1 MAEALY
7 RKYRPQVFGDV
18 VGQEHIERTLKNAI
32 EQDKVS
38 HAYLFCG
45 PRGTGKTTMAR
56 LLAKA
61 LLCEKGPTSEPDGS
75 CRECQEI
82 AEGVHPDVY
91 ELDAAS
97 RTGVENV
104 REEIIG
110 RVNFAPT
117 RGKAKIYIID
127 EVHML
132 SIAAFNALLKTLEEP
147 PAHVVFI
154 LCTTDPQKV
163 PETIHSRCQRFDFH
177 RLSNE
182 EIVSR
187 LGAVC
192 VAENVEFEGEALD
205 LIAHR
210 ADGGMR
216 NALTALEQLIAFG
229 EGKVTVAGAE
239 DLLGSLDSSDLAEIM
254 AAVGVRDAAACF
266 SWVASYI
273 ETGADLAQFTRDM
286 AQQVRNLYVMSLA
299 GTDAALDV
307 TDAER
312 RELASELKLFGLNR
326 LTHLLSILGE
336 LSSELRTASNQRL
349 AFEIALTRMIRPES
363 DLTLE
368 ALAARI
374 ETLEEQLAQSK
385 QPAQST
391 PSQREAVARPKG
403 IAEVPVQ
410 ASAHVPPVGA
420 SQPAQPTPAVATQS
434 PVATSAAAANLSTPV
449 VSQSSVPAQGAV
461 QASTPASQ
469 PSIATPQSPAP
480 ANQSS
485 AAAAQS
491 AVSVETATGETA
503 EIVGNPAALQRAW
516 RQVVSIVK
524 REKVSYGVLLVNASV
539 QAQAGGQGVT
549 ILFPADNPLAFSMA
563 QKPEVKE
570 VLEGAFRQAT
580 GKDIP
585 LALKQKPSTAAQGA
599 ASGEPSERS
608 SLGSPTNVTSP
619 VEATP
624 SVLPSTSASVG
635 SRSVQQESTT
645 PPLSPVQAA
654 AAAARARAHEAA
666 AAAAKGTAGKDASA
680 SASLQPTKS
689 AASIATS
696 MQTEEA
702 AASPSS
708 VQPVESA
715 GLTTPT
721 SMVAQP
727 TERSVP
733 VPTAVQP
740 AETTAG
746 SSQSTKPTVSATA
759 QISSVSNAADQEAD
773 ASTVPPAPTTFAEH
787 AQRALAEAQR
797 RAQGLPPSAAFTR
810 ETVAAADMPRT
821 SPNTVSNAASDTASS
836 KTARTTSQL
845 SAANSGVH
853 QQESSSPDQGRSGNQ
868 QQSHSD
874 VAAPQ
879 SLQNG
884 TPQQPSEDESSQQS
898 SAGQADKLSKMLS
911 DTMGLSIA
919 FEEVDE

>member
-61 LLCEKGPTSEPDGS
+61 LLCEKGPTSEPDGN

-266 SWVASYI
+266 SWVASYV

-420 SQPAQPTPAVATQS
+420 SQPAQPVPAVVPQSPAATSVAAANPSTPAV
-434 PVATSAAAANLSTPV
+434 
-449 VSQSSVPAQGAV
+449 SQTSVPAQGAV

-469 PSIATPQSPAP
+469 SSVTTATQSPTP
-480 ANQSS
+480 ATQSNS
-485 AAAAQS
+485 P
-491 AVSVETATGETA
+491 AVQPTASVETTAGETA
-503 EIVGNPAALQRAW
+503 EIISNPAALQRAW

-539 QAQAGGQGVT
+539 QVQTGGQGVA

-570 VLEGAFRQAT
+570 VLEGAFRQAI

-585 LALKQKPSTAAQGA
+585 LALKQKPSSTTQGA
-599 ASGEPSERS
+599 ASGEPLQRS
-608 SLGSPTNVTSP
+608 PLDSSANATSS
-619 VEATP
+619 VESAP
-624 SVLPSTSASVG
+624 SVPLSTSASVG
-635 SRSVQQESTT
+635 SRSMQQESTT
-645 PPLSPVQAA
+645 PPLSPIQAA
-654 AAAARARAHEAA
+654 AAAARARAREAA
-666 AAAAKGTAGKDASA
+666 ATAAKGTAG
-680 SASLQPTKS
+680 
-689 AASIATS
+689 
-696 MQTEEA
+696 EA
-702 AASPSS
+702 AASPST
-708 VQPVESA
+708 VQPAKSA
-715 GLTTPT
+715 ELITSA

-727 TERSVP
+727 TERTAP
-733 VPTAVQP
+733 APTSAQP
-740 AETTAG
+740 AESATVLP
-746 SSQSTKPTVSATA
+746 QSTESTASATA

-836 KTARTTSQL
+836 KTARTASQL

>member
-266 SWVASYI
+266 SWVASYV

-391 PSQREAVARPKG
+391 PSQREAVAQSESAAG
-403 IAEVPVQ
+403 IPVQ

-420 SQPAQPTPAVATQS
+420 SQPAQPVPVVVPQSPAATSVAAANPSTPAV
-434 PVATSAAAANLSTPV
+434 
-449 VSQSSVPAQGAV
+449 SQTSVPVQGAV
-461 QASTPASQ
+461 QASMPASQ
-469 PSIATPQSPAP
+469 SSATTATQSPTP
-480 ANQSS
+480 ATQSNS
-485 AAAAQS
+485 PVVQPTA
-491 AVSVETATGETA
+491 SVETAAGETA
-503 EIVGNPAALQRAW
+503 EIISNPAALQRVW

-539 QAQAGGQGVT
+539 QVQTGGQGVV

-570 VLEGAFRQAT
+570 VLEGAFRQAI

-585 LALKQKPSTAAQGA
+585 LALKQKPSSTTQGA
-599 ASGEPSERS
+599 ASGEPLERS
-608 SLGSPTNVTSP
+608 PLDSSANATSS
-619 VEATP
+619 VESAP
-624 SVLPSTSASVG
+624 SVPPSTSASVG
-635 SRSVQQESTT
+635 SHSAQQESTT
-645 PPLSPVQAA
+645 PPLSPIQVA
-654 AAAARARAHEAA
+654 AAAARARAREAA
-666 AAAAKGTAGKDASA
+666 AAAAKGTAG
-680 SASLQPTKS
+680 
-689 AASIATS
+689 
-696 MQTEEA
+696 EA
-702 AASPSS
+702 AAFPST
-708 VQPVESA
+708 VQPAKSA
-715 GLTTPT
+715 ELITSA

-727 TERSVP
+727 TERTAP
-733 VPTAVQP
+733 APTSAQP
-740 AETTAG
+740 AESATALP
-746 SSQSTKPTVSATA
+746 QSTESTASATA

>member
-266 SWVASYI
+266 SWVASYV

-391 PSQREAVARPKG
+391 PSQREAVAQSESAAG
-403 IAEVPVQ
+403 IPVQ

-420 SQPAQPTPAVATQS
+420 SQPAQPVPAVVPQSPAATSVAAANPSTPAV
-434 PVATSAAAANLSTPV
+434 
-449 VSQSSVPAQGAV
+449 SQTSVPAQGAV

-469 PSIATPQSPAP
+469 SSVTTATQSPTP
-480 ANQSS
+480 ATQSNS
-485 AAAAQS
+485 P
-491 AVSVETATGETA
+491 AVQPTASVETTAGETA
-503 EIVGNPAALQRAW
+503 EIISNPAALQRAW

-539 QAQAGGQGVT
+539 QVQTGGQGVA

-570 VLEGAFRQAT
+570 VLEGAFRQAI

-585 LALKQKPSTAAQGA
+585 LALKQKPSSTTQGA
-599 ASGEPSERS
+599 ASGEPLERS
-608 SLGSPTNVTSP
+608 PLDSSANVTSS
-619 VEATP
+619 VESAP
-624 SVLPSTSASVG
+624 SAPPSTSASVG
-635 SRSVQQESTT
+635 SCSMQQKSTT
-645 PPLSPVQAA
+645 PPLSPIQAA
-654 AAAARARAHEAA
+654 AAAARARAREAA
-666 AAAAKGTAGKDASA
+666 AAAAKGTAG
-680 SASLQPTKS
+680 
-689 AASIATS
+689 
-696 MQTEEA
+696 EA

-759 QISSVSNAADQEAD
+759 QASPVADVAGQEAD
-773 ASTVPPAPTTFAEH
+773 VSTVPTAPTTFAEH

-810 ETVAAADMPRT
+810 ESVAAADMPRT
-821 SPNTVSNAASDTASS
+821 ASNAVSNTASNTASS
-836 KTARTTSQL
+836 KTARATSQQ
-845 SAANSGVH
+845 STANSGAH
-853 QQESSSPDQGRSGNQ
+853 QQESSGPDQGRNGNQ

-879 SLQNG
+879 PSQNG
-884 TPQQPSEDESSQQS
+884 TPQQPSEDESNQQS